1 MENKAQTTQ
10 AQDGGPGAAESQRPD
25 ARRAKALLD
34 VPAQIAKLK
43 SKGATFDLCTEDEA
57 ADYLARANNYL
68 RAASY
73 RKLFPVHEQGA
84 RAGKFVHLDF
94 AYLVELSSIDRML
107 REAFLPLTIDVEHFA
122 KIRLL
127 ARMEAEG
134 EDGYAVASEFLAARP
149 RVERGLSARASADER
164 HDTYTGDLIA
174 HYLDRMPAWV
184 LLEVVD
190 FGTFTDFWLFC
201 AERWGDERMR
211 QQHYVLKSVKALRN
225 ACAHNSLLV
234 HGLDAQDAP
243 ADFPTNRLLSDS
255 LNAHGMK
262 NTRTRRAKLK
272 NLRVA
277 QMAAALWSL
286 GEFCERPSTRAR
298 HAERLA
304 AVRCR
309 VESAEFS
316 TGVSAGTNLA
326 ILSFFSFIWKL
337 VDIWAPKR
345 T

>member
-1 MENKAQTTQ
+1 MENEEKAGM
-10 AQDGGPGAAESQRPD
+10 APD
-25 ARRAKALLD
+25 ASAASPCAADAHPKPMLT
-34 VPAQIAKLK
+34 VGQQIAHMKA
-43 SKGATFDLCTEDEA
+43 KGVTFELVSEEEA
-57 ADYLARANNYL
+57 AAYLASANNYL

-84 RAGKFVHLDF
+84 RAGRFVHLDF
-94 AYLVELSSIDRML
+94 AYLIELSSIDRML
-107 REAFLPLTIDVEHFA
+107 REAFLPLAIDVEHFA

-149 RVERGLSARASADER
+149 RVEHGLSARAGADER

-174 HYLDRMPAWV
+174 HYLSGMPAWV

-190 FGTFTDFWLFC
+190 FGTFADFWLFC

-255 LNAHGMK
+255 LNGHGMK

-286 GEFCERPSTRAR
+286 DEFCARPSTRAR

-304 AVRCR
+304 AVRHR
-309 VESAEFS
+309 VQSAEFTQS
-316 TGVSAGTNLA
+316 PSAGANKS
-326 ILSFFSFIWKL
+326 ILSFFAFVWKL

-345 T
+345 A